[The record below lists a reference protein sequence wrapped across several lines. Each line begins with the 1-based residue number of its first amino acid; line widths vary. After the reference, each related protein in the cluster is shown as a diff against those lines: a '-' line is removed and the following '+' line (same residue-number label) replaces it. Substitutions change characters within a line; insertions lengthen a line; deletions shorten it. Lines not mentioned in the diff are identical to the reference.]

1 MHLDERSTLGV
12 VATAVAVALLVAG
25 CTDSSTSSSPTG
37 GSMTPSQS
45 AWASL
50 EPTELPL
57 QEGIPLAIRGMQM
70 ILVIPGTETIN
81 VIVDG
86 NGIDQELELT
96 MGQPQTV
103 EDWTF
108 ELLDTAPGT
117 TAVRVTDPDGNVL
130 GL

>member
-1 MHLDERSTLGV
+1 
-12 VATAVAVALLVAG
+12 
-25 CTDSSTSSSPTG
+25 
-37 GSMTPSQS
+37 MTPSQS